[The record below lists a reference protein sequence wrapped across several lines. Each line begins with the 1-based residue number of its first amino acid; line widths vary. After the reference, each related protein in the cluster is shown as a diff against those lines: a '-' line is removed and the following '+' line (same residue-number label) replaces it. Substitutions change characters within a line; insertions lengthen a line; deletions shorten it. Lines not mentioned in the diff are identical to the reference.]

1 MKQFENIFRTLLV
14 ATISLFLPMTSWGQT
29 EDTIVMDSVEV
40 SLITCSPHEEVYSLY
55 GHSAIRIK
63 DTHRKIDGIFNY
75 GEFNFNTPHFALRFI
90 FGKTDYMLGL
100 APTKPFLLYYQQ
112 WGSQVI
118 EQVLNLTAEEKKNII
133 NALALNYKPEN
144 RTYRYN
150 FFYDNCSTRPR
161 DIIEKNLHGTVVY
174 EPRTGYEP
182 SYREMINEK
191 TRRHPWATFV
201 NNILLGINADRK
213 TTQREQHFL
222 PENLRYDFSRA
233 KIDRDCVK
241 VPLVKE
247 SRQLVKPGVQVV
259 EEDFPLTPTQ
269 CGILLLALSLI
280 VLAYELIKKKTLRLF
295 DVLLMLFTGLT
306 GLVLF
311 IMIFSEHPTTSI
323 NLQILV
329 MNPIAL
335 FFIWPV
341 WKGRKTIWF
350 HISFILTIA
359 FLIGGFWQDYAEGM
373 EFVALCLLLR
383 FLRHYNDK

>member
-1 MKQFENIFRTLLV
+1 
-14 ATISLFLPMTSWGQT
+14 
-29 EDTIVMDSVEV
+29 
-40 SLITCSPHEEVYSLY
+40 
-55 GHSAIRIK
+55 
-63 DTHRKIDGIFNY
+63 
-75 GEFNFNTPHFALRFI
+75 
-90 FGKTDYMLGL
+90 
-100 APTKPFLLYYQQ
+100 
-112 WGSQVI
+112 
-118 EQVLNLTAEEKKNII
+118 
-133 NALALNYKPEN
+133 
-144 RTYRYN
+144 
-150 FFYDNCSTRPR
+150 
-161 DIIEKNLHGTVVY
+161 
-174 EPRTGYEP
+174 
-182 SYREMINEK
+182 MINEK

-269 CGILLLALSLI
+269 CGILLLVLSLI

-341 WKGRKTIWF
+341 WQGRKTIWF
-350 HISFILTIA
+350 QISFILTIA

>member
-1 MKQFENIFRTLLV
+1 MKRFENIFRTLLV
-14 ATISLFLPMTSWGQT
+14 ATISLFLPLTSWGQT
-29 EDTIVMDSVEV
+29 EDTDKMDSVEV
-40 SLITCSPHEEVYSLY
+40 SLITCSPHEEIYSLY

-63 DTHRKIDGIFNY
+63 DAERHIDAIFNY

-100 APTKPFLLYYQQ
+100 APTIPFFRYYQE
-112 WGSQVI
+112 WGSQVT
-118 EQVLNLTAEEKKNII
+118 EQVLNLTAEEKQAII
-133 NALALNYKPEN
+133 NALAENYKPEN

-161 DIIEKNLHGTVVY
+161 DIIEQNVNGTIIY
-174 EPRTGYEP
+174 EPRADYEP
-182 SYREMINEK
+182 SYREMVNEK
-191 TRRHPWATFV
+191 TRRHPWATFG

-222 PENLRYDFSRA
+222 PENLRYDFSHA
-233 KIDRDCVK
+233 MIDRNGEK
-241 VPLVKE
+241 VALVKE
-247 SRQLVKPGVQVV
+247 TLQVVAPGVQVI

-269 CGILLLALSLI
+269 CGILLLALSLM
-280 VLAYELIKKKTLRLF
+280 VLAYEFVKKTTLRLF
-295 DVLLMLFTGLT
+295 DVLLMLFSGLA
-306 GLVLF
+306 GLALF

-329 MNPIAL
+329 LNPLAL
-335 FFIWPV
+335 CFIWPV

-350 HISFILTIA
+350 NLSLALTIA
-359 FLIGGFWQDYAEGM
+359 FFIGGIWQDYAEGM

-383 FLRHYNDK
+383 YLRHYNDK

>member
-1 MKQFENIFRTLLV
+1 
-14 ATISLFLPMTSWGQT
+14 
-29 EDTIVMDSVEV
+29 
-40 SLITCSPHEEVYSLY
+40 
-55 GHSAIRIK
+55 
-63 DTHRKIDGIFNY
+63 
-75 GEFNFNTPHFALRFI
+75 
-90 FGKTDYMLGL
+90 MLGL
-100 APTKPFLLYYQQ
+100 APTRPFLRYYQQ
-112 WGSQVI
+112 WGSQVT
-118 EQVLNLTAEEKKNII
+118 EQVLNLTAEEKQSII

-233 KIDRDCVK
+233 KIDRDSVK

-269 CGILLLALSLI
+269 CGILLLVLSLI